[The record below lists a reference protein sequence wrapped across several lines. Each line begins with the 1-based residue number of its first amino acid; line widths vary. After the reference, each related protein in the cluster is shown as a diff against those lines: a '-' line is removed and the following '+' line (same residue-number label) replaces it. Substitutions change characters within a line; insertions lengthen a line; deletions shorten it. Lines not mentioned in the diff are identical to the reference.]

1 MILRAVGFGRG
12 FPRAWMLPIIT
23 LTAFMGV
30 AVTGRLSRSIVADL
44 IAWWPVWIGLAAAA
58 YLLRERKVGAVRIA
72 GLIPLLAFGF
82 VLLFIWGHLAGW
94 SIMPSASQR
103 LVGPSPDGVSGATL
117 VAEIDGEVEIRSGSE
132 ELYRVEPIR
141 HGGVIGIP
149 AAIEETTGDELSI
162 TLEPPEDPGIYGY
175 GGWDILLADSAVW
188 DLRLSGAVDA
198 DLSELQIGGLSLD
211 GAGSVSLG
219 PPGGETSVT
228 VVGEYRLVVP
238 VGAPVRVVGV
248 ASVPA
253 DWSLTSDGAVS
264 PGLGDGWVVTVIGD
278 GTLTVDVS

>member
-23 LTAFMGV
+23 LTALMGV

-44 IAWWPVWIGLAAAA
+44 MAWWPVWIGLAAAA

-117 VAEIDGEVEIRSGSE
+117 VAEIDGEVEISSGSE

-149 AAIEETTGDELSI
+149 AATEETTGDELSI
-162 TLEPPEDPGIYGY
+162 TLESPDDPGIYGY
-175 GGWDILLADSAVW
+175 AGWDILLADSAVW
-188 DLRLSGAVDA
+188 DLQLSGAIEA

-238 VGAPVRVVGV
+238 ADAPVRVVGV

-253 DWSLTSDGAVS
+253 DWSLTPDGAVS

-278 GTLTVDVS
+278 GTLTVGVS